1 MGVIPREGYPS
12 GVEGTAA
19 RGHER
24 AEESQRQ
31 TLVEVGLERPATEG
45 ESPVDENALLSSGRF
60 PSKAGHVEARSNP
73 GGPSPQAKYSSQPDA
88 ALARI
93 VGENPIP
100 RTELTKKL
108 WEYIKKNN
116 LQQKKFIKADEA
128 LEAVFNGKKEVD
140 MFELTRLVNSHIV
153 K

>member
-1 MGVIPREGYPS
+1 MSNE
-12 GVEGTAA
+12 
-19 RGHER
+19 
-24 AEESQRQ
+24 
-31 TLVEVGLERPATEG
+31 
-45 ESPVDENALLSSGRF
+45 
-60 PSKAGHVEARSNP
+60 SKAKSAFMKPV
-73 GGPSPQAKYSSQPDA
+73 QPDA

>member
-1 MGVIPREGYPS
+1 MS
-12 GVEGTAA
+12 N
-19 RGHER
+19 
-24 AEESQRQ
+24 ESK
-31 TLVEVGLERPATEG
+31 PKSAFMK
-45 ESPVDENALLSSGRF
+45 PV
-60 PSKAGHVEARSNP
+60 
-73 GGPSPQAKYSSQPDA
+73 QPDA

-93 VGENPIP
+93 VGEHPIP

-116 LQQKKFIKADEA
+116 LQQKKLIKADEA

-140 MFELTRLVNSHIV
+140 MFELTRLVNNHIV

>member
-1 MGVIPREGYPS
+1 MSNE
-12 GVEGTAA
+12 
-19 RGHER
+19 
-24 AEESQRQ
+24 
-31 TLVEVGLERPATEG
+31 
-45 ESPVDENALLSSGRF
+45 
-60 PSKAGHVEARSNP
+60 SKAKSAFMKPV
-73 GGPSPQAKYSSQPDA
+73 QPDA

-93 VGENPIP
+93 VGENPNP

>member
-1 MGVIPREGYPS
+1 MS
-12 GVEGTAA
+12 N
-19 RGHER
+19 
-24 AEESQRQ
+24 ESK
-31 TLVEVGLERPATEG
+31 PKSAFMK
-45 ESPVDENALLSSGRF
+45 PV
-60 PSKAGHVEARSNP
+60 
-73 GGPSPQAKYSSQPDA
+73 QPDA

-93 VGENPIP
+93 VGEHPIP

-116 LQQKKFIKADEA
+116 LQQKKLIKADEA

>member
-1 MGVIPREGYPS
+1 MSNE
-12 GVEGTAA
+12 
-19 RGHER
+19 
-24 AEESQRQ
+24 
-31 TLVEVGLERPATEG
+31 
-45 ESPVDENALLSSGRF
+45 
-60 PSKAGHVEARSNP
+60 SKAKSAFMKPV
-73 GGPSPQAKYSSQPDA
+73 QPDA
-88 ALARI
+88 ALAKI

-116 LQQKKFIKADEA
+116 LQEKKLIRADQA

-140 MFELTRLVNSHIV
+140 MFELTRLVNAHIV

>member
-1 MGVIPREGYPS
+1 MK
-12 GVEGTAA
+12 
-19 RGHER
+19 
-24 AEESQRQ
+24 
-31 TLVEVGLERPATEG
+31 
-45 ESPVDENALLSSGRF
+45 PV
-60 PSKAGHVEARSNP
+60 
-73 GGPSPQAKYSSQPDA
+73 QPDA

-116 LQQKKFIKADEA
+116 LQQKKLIKADEA

>member
-1 MGVIPREGYPS
+1 MSNE
-12 GVEGTAA
+12 
-19 RGHER
+19 
-24 AEESQRQ
+24 
-31 TLVEVGLERPATEG
+31 
-45 ESPVDENALLSSGRF
+45 
-60 PSKAGHVEARSNP
+60 SKAKSAFMKPV
-73 GGPSPQAKYSSQPDA
+73 QPDA
-88 ALARI
+88 ALAKI

-108 WEYIKKNN
+108 WEYIK
-116 LQQKKFIKADEA
+116 ADAA

>member
-1 MGVIPREGYPS
+1 MSNE
-12 GVEGTAA
+12 
-19 RGHER
+19 
-24 AEESQRQ
+24 
-31 TLVEVGLERPATEG
+31 
-45 ESPVDENALLSSGRF
+45 
-60 PSKAGHVEARSNP
+60 SKAKSAFMKPV
-73 GGPSPQAKYSSQPDA
+73 QPDA

-116 LQQKKFIKADEA
+116 LQQKKFIRADEA